1 MSQAEIKVQH
11 IEFLSIHMEML
22 NNYFLQDLC
31 LLAKMVDP
39 RNFLSVY
46 SVAML
51 GLEYL
56 GAYRRHGK
64 KGDWQVNKCIFQFM

>member
-11 IEFLSIHMEML
+11 IEFLL
-22 NNYFLQDLC
+22 NIYFLQDLC

-39 RNFLSVY
+39 RNLLTVY

-51 GLEYL
+51 CLEYL
-56 GAYRRHGK
+56 GAYSRHGQ
-64 KGDWQVNKCIFQFM
+64 KGD